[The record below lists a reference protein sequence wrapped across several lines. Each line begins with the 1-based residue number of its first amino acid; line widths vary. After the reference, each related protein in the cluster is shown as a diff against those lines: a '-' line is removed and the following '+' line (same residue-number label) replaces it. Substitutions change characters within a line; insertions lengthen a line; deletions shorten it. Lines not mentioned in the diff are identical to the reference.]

1 MASTELIIA
10 CAALCVAVVL
20 FIVNLLMTRSSV
32 KRLEAAIEA
41 SKGQQDKI
49 NALITAKG
57 MTLDG
62 LFENITKSK
71 TIQDKIEKAL
81 VEDTYTISN
90 KDAIYSKASS
100 MMMSAQSNIRAIW
113 CLTAEAPPAW
123 YGDIGEA
130 KIRSGIGVTR
140 LLNMKIPK
148 IREAAKNLISKYGA
162 EKNFRIYHTDQRNS
176 ELMIVDDKEALLT
189 FPSERDNQE
198 IGSAIYTN
206 NPKFVE
212 AMMIWYDHFLFNENN
227 RVRTAEEIERIPP
240 DFVVHQV

>member
-1 MASTELIIA
+1 MLRSLDKKIGIA
-10 CAALCVAVVL
+10 AE
-20 FIVNLLMTRSSV
+20 TS
-32 KRLEAAIEA
+32 KQLE
-41 SKGQQDKI
+41 KI
-49 NALITAKG
+49 NSIINAKG

-71 TIQDKIEKAL
+71 IIQDKIEKAL

-90 KDAIYSKASS
+90 KDTIYSKASS

-113 CLTAEAPPAW
+113 CLPHETPPPW
-123 YGDIGEA
+123 YGDIAEA

-140 LLNMKIPK
+140 LLNMKIPT
-148 IREAAKNLISKYGA
+148 IRDAAKKLIEKYGN

-189 FPSERDNQE
+189 FPSERDTQE

-212 AMMIWYDHFLFNENN
+212 AMMIWYDQFLFNENN
-227 RVRTAEEIERIPP
+227 RVRTLEDIERIPP
-240 DFVVHQV
+240 DYVVHKI